1 MLMVMKT
8 QTTTIALIAA
18 ILSLN
23 GCFSESTAPVINLVV
38 DEHVSVNSLDWHGRY
53 VGVVPCADCPGIETV
68 ITLNQDHTYQLRTRY
83 LGKDDRIFERQGK
96 FVWEENGN
104 VIVMQDFPEGPDRY
118 HVGENVL
125 FQLDKQGKRIT
136 GDLAES
142 YILRKVMDNQARDP

>member
-1 MLMVMKT
+1 MVMVMKT

-18 ILSLN
+18 ILTLN
-23 GCFSESTAPVINLVV
+23 GCFSESTAPVTNLVA
-38 DEHVSVNSLDWHGRY
+38 DEHVSANSLDWHGRY

-68 ITLNQDHTYQLRTRY
+68 ITLNQDYTYQLRTRY
-83 LGKDDRIFERQGK
+83 LDRDDRIFERRGN

-104 VIVMQDFPEGPDRY
+104 VIVIQDFPEGSDRY

-136 GDLAES
+136 GELAEN
-142 YILRKVMDNQARDP
+142 YILHKAMDNHVGDP